1 MNKGMYI
8 TIMTDEF
15 GEDVYKVLPLVA
27 EWGTGNMDFRGL
39 IKRQAHRQSKK
50 RRVARIKK
58 DAGFLRIEN
67 RGN

>member
-27 EWGTGNMDFRGL
+27 EWGMKYVDFRGL
-39 IKRQAHRQSKK
+39 INGRPHREANK

-58 DAGFLRIEN
+58 DAGVFTD
-67 RGN
+67 